1 MTVRHPPRR
10 EPRVLAVSLAPTG
23 LHFACADPWV
33 IRGAGPIPC
42 TKRSRTSALLRVVR
56 REKPTALFSSDLSL
70 GLTLRGIA
78 RITGAAVIPGPI
90 PRLPSRLARDLY
102 PDLPLIAP
110 GALGSVAALAIS
122 AVLHGTVPSRTYA
135 NHRHPTPLRRR

>member
-33 IRGAGPIPC
+33 VRSAGPIRG
-42 TKRSRTSALLRVVR
+42 TIRSRTAALLRVAR
-56 REKPTALFSSDLSL
+56 REKPTALFSTDASL
-70 GLTLRGIA
+70 ELQIKSVA
-78 RITGAAVIPGPI
+78 RITGAVVIAGP
-90 PRLPSRLARDLY
+90 LPHLPVHVARDLY
-102 PDLPLIAP
+102 LDLNLVAP
-110 GALGSVAALAIS
+110 GSLGPIAALAIS